1 MLTVVRL
8 EERSNTACA
17 VTSTGDR
24 VHLAWTGSDLHLNL
38 ASSPDGYAFADKQR
52 LAHESYQRR
61 DSTDLFDSSKTN
73 TTWEP
78 LPPALAASGE
88 RRYLAWTG
96 SDGAL
101 RVVVAERGAF
111 SSPVTFKE
119 RTDTSP
125 SVATSERGL
134 TLAWI
139 GTDRHVN
146 LCTVAHDWSSRKL
159 RLEEA
164 KSGVTPAVCSHRG
177 GLVVAWT
184 GTDRRVNLLTLT
196 DGAPTRPIRLEET
209 KTAVAPAVC
218 SHRGALMVAWAGSG
232 RRLYV
237 GQLEDRLV

>member
-159 RLEEA
+159 RLEE
-164 KSGVTPAVCSHRG
+164 
-177 GLVVAWT
+177 
-184 GTDRRVNLLTLT
+184 
-196 DGAPTRPIRLEET
+196 T

-237 GQLEDRLV
+237 GQLEDRFV